1 MQRRSPFRPR
11 PTNMRQYLNLTW
23 ILGPVV
29 ACALACGSE
38 AGSSNDDGGTP
49 PMSSAGQQS
58 PPTTSGG
65 AQSGGGPSNAA
76 GVSSGGVAGTSVS
89 PNAGMPAVS
98 GTSNQGGS
106 SSSGGAARTG
116 TGGGTMQKPIPDF
129 KFPMASGADKKL
141 GSTME
146 VTDLDGKMTR
156 YVGSGDLGSGG
167 NTEGQDPLFRIK
179 AGGSLKNVILGA
191 PAADGI
197 HCEGSCTIE
206 NVWWEDVGEDAITLE
221 GSSSGNQYRI
231 TGGGARK
238 ATDKVIQHNGG
249 GTLYVKNFLVEEFG
263 KLYRSC
269 GNCDDQYERHAEFD
283 TIVANGTK
291 GVLAGVNEKY
301 HDSAKFKNIFADITM
316 KICERYEGND
326 QGQDTD
332 PLGSGAD
339 GTYCL
344 YSASDIAWH

>member
-1 MQRRSPFRPR
+1 
-11 PTNMRQYLNLTW
+11 MRQYLNLTW
-23 ILGPVV
+23 ILGPVLV
-29 ACALACGSE
+29 CALACG
-38 AGSSNDDGGTP
+38 ADAGTDNGDGGSSP
-49 PMSSAGQQS
+49 VSAAGQQS
-58 PPTTSGG
+58 PPATSGG
-65 AQSGGGPSNAA
+65 APSSGSGNAG
-76 GVSSGGVAGTSVS
+76 GVSSGGITGSSGGMAAVAGTS
-89 PNAGMPAVS
+89 NAS
-98 GTSNQGGS
+98 GSNNNGGGATSGGS
-106 SSSGGAARTG
+106 AGAGAGGSTA
-116 TGGGTMQKPIPDF
+116 QKPIPDF
-129 KFPMASGADKKL
+129 KFPAASGADKKL
-141 GSTME
+141 GSTLE

-156 YVGSGDLGSGG
+156 YVGSGDLGGG
-167 NTEGQDPLFRIK
+167 DDAEGQDPLFRIK

-221 GSSSGNQYRI
+221 GTSSSNEYRI

-269 GNCDDQYERHAEFD
+269 GNCDEQYERHAEFD

-291 GVLAGVNEKY
+291 GVLAGVNQKY
-301 HDSAKFKNIFADITM
+301 HDRAQFKNIFADITM

-326 QGQDTD
+326 QGQDT
-332 PLGSGAD
+332 PALGSGAD
-339 GTYCL
+339 GTYCV

>member
-1 MQRRSPFRPR
+1 
-11 PTNMRQYLNLTW
+11 MRQYLYLTS
-23 ILGPVV
+23 ILAPVV
-29 ACALACGSE
+29 VCALACGSE
-38 AGSSNDDGGTP
+38 AGSGNDDGGAP
-49 PMSSAGQQS
+49 SVSSAGQQN

-65 AQSGGGPSNAA
+65 AQSSAGSVNAA
-76 GVSSGGVAGTSVS
+76 GASNGGVAGTSVS
-89 PNAGMPAVS
+89 PSAGTPAVA
-98 GTSNQGGS
+98 GTGNAAGTGAGGTNS
-106 SSSGGAARTG
+106 AGGASSGGA
-116 TGGGTMQKPIPDF
+116 GGSTTQKPIPDF

-141 GSTME
+141 SSTLE

-156 YVGSGDLGSGG
+156 YVGSGDLGGGG
-167 NTEGQDPLFRIK
+167 NAEGQDPLFRIK

-206 NVWWEDVGEDAITLE
+206 NVWWEDVGEDAITLD

-249 GTLYVKNFLVEEFG
+249 GTVYVKNFLVEDFG

-269 GNCDDQYERHAEFD
+269 GNCGEQYERHVEFD

-291 GVLAGVNEKY
+291 GTLAGVNQKY
-301 HDSAKFKNIFADITM
+301 QDSAKFKNVFADITM

-326 QGQDTD
+326 QGEDTNA
-332 PLGSGAD
+332 LGSGAD
-339 GTYCL
+339 PTYCL
-344 YSASDIAWH
+344 YSAADIAWH